1 MPLPSLDPPIPAGT
15 ATALGGS
22 AAGTV
27 LRAPAHFFSWVRAC
41 EVDKKHKESPSGDE
55 EEHSRGVSNPVAIVL
70 ALGILGV
77 LGLLTLVVM
86 SLIFVFQKAL

>member
-1 MPLPSLDPPIPAGT
+1 VL
-15 ATALGGS
+15 
-22 AAGTV
+22 

-41 EVDKKHKESPSGDE
+41 EVDKKGTEPPPGDE
-55 EEHSRGVSNPVAIVL
+55 EESRGISNPVAIVL

-86 SLIFVFQKAL
+86 GL